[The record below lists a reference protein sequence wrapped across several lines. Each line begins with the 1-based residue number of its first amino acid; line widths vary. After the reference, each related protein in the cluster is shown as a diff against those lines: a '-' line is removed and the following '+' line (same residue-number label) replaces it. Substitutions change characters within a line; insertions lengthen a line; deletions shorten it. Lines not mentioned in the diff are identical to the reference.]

1 MKRFNTSKSV
11 LSIIIILICTLSS
24 CSRNNYTSPSAS
36 NEDGD
41 INIFSTKTVSFSS
54 FEEFKNYVYDPKESE
69 NRIDDIEKYL
79 VDLNS
84 IIPNEEINEVLYIA
98 SEGYSYYIE
107 YGTAT
112 EKGRNLRINISYSND
127 TSNNELFIYSKRYDS
142 FVQPH
147 EGYYVCNVGGI
158 DIYFSGNQYGSYDQ
172 ILFPVGDHIIFHIM
186 SLPIDIDNTTQA
198 QKNFINAFYTEAG
211 TAKMLERI
219 KALIPEEIE

>member
-1 MKRFNTSKSV
+1 MKKFNTSKSV

-24 CSRNNYTSPSAS
+24 CSRNNYTPPDTSI
-36 NEDGD
+36 EDGD

-54 FEEFKNYVYDPKESE
+54 FEEFKNYVHDPKESE

-79 VDLNS
+79 VDLSS
-84 IIPNEEINEVLYIA
+84 IIPNEEINEVLYIV
-98 SEGYSYYIE
+98 SEGYSYYID
-107 YGTAT
+107 YRTAT
-112 EKGRNLRINISYSND
+112 EKGRSLKINVRYSND
-127 TSNNELFIYSKRYDS
+127 TSNGGLFIYSNRYDN

-147 EGYYVCNVGGI
+147 EGYYVCNVGGT

-211 TAKMLERI
+211 TAEMLERI
-219 KALIPEEIE
+219 KALIPKEIE

>member
-79 VDLNS
+79 GLNTLTA
-84 IIPNEEINEVLYIA
+84 IPLR
-98 SEGYSYYIE
+98 EG
-107 YGTAT
+107 
-112 EKGRNLRINISYSND
+112 EKKSRKKVKKSG
-127 TSNNELFIYSKRYDS
+127 K
-142 FVQPH
+142 
-147 EGYYVCNVGGI
+147 GG
-158 DIYFSGNQYGSYDQ
+158 N
-172 ILFPVGDHIIFHIM
+172 
-186 SLPIDIDNTTQA
+186 
-198 QKNFINAFYTEAG
+198 K
-211 TAKMLERI
+211 
-219 KALIPEEIE
+219 